1 MVWDW
6 PHPVNQAAIIIDSKV
21 IDLFLIF
28 FNGVNVIK
36 IVETSTFTEK
46 LFIFNI
52 QKKNMLQAKS
62 GDTVKV
68 HYSGR
73 LTDGTTFDSSD
84 GRDPLEFKVGN
95 GDVIKGFD
103 EGVSGMSVG
112 EKKTVHIPA
121 DEAYGQKDEDRIVEF
136 PKANFPPD
144 MEPEV
149 GMQLNMTNGSGQVI
163 PVIILEVG
171 EETVILDA
179 NHPLAGQDLIFD
191 IELVDIAGGSR
202 IIMP

>member
-1 MVWDW
+1 M
-6 PHPVNQAAIIIDSKV
+6 Q
-21 IDLFLIF
+21 
-28 FNGVNVIK
+28 
-36 IVETSTFTEK
+36 
-46 LFIFNI
+46 
-52 QKKNMLQAKS
+52 QAKS

-73 LTDGTTFDSSD
+73 LTDGTTFDTSS

-103 EGVSGMSVG
+103 EGVTGMYVG
-112 EKKTVHIPA
+112 DKKTVHIPA
-121 DEAYGQKDEDRIVEF
+121 DEAYGQKDDDRVIEF
-136 PKANFPPD
+136 PRTNFPPD
-144 MEPEV
+144 MEPEI

-163 PVIILEVG
+163 PVIIIEVG
-171 EETVILDA
+171 EESITLDA
-179 NHPLAGQDLIFD
+179 NHPLAGEDLIFD